1 MKNSKTFISHGE
13 KFLLFF
19 LILFS
24 TFQFLQWGYQ
34 SIKYILSIFFKISS
48 PNSTFLDPLISIIAL
63 IGSLFLFIGSILR
76 WKNISFSKV
85 PLVLGF
91 VFLLFQNIFD
101 ILNHILVAKGK
112 YSTITEQHIEKLTAL
127 IGNELFQ
134 IIIWFLLL
142 MYFLKNTKNSLP
154 PKTDSPSQEKGNE

>member
-1 MKNSKTFISHGE
+1 MKNSSKIIISHGE

-34 SIKYILSIFFKISS
+34 SIKYILSLFFKISS
-48 PNSTFLDPLISIIAL
+48 PETTFLSPIISIIAL

-76 WKNISFSKV
+76 WKNISFSKP

-91 VFLLFQNIFD
+91 IFLLFQNIFD
-101 ILNHILVAKGK
+101 ILNHILLTKEK
-112 YSTITEQHIEKLTAL
+112 YNTVTEQHIEKLTTL

-142 MYFLKNTKNSLP
+142 MYFLKKTKIATSSE
-154 PKTDSPSQEKGNE
+154 TTIPSQENK